1 MKTIKFVI
9 VERNFLNLKYIY
21 LLDPG
26 PFVYRR
32 IQDPIPLFTGG
43 SRIQFHCLQ
52 EDPGSNS
59 FVYRRIQDPIPLFTG
74 GSRIQFHLFMGESR
88 IQFHLFTGGIHDP
101 IPFVYRRYPGSNS
114 ICWQKGIEDPIPF
127 VYRRDPGSNSFCLQE
142 DPGSNSFCLPEDPW
156 SNSFVYRRIQDPILF
171 VYRRIQYPVHL
182 ITGGIQNGIK
192 DPNPFVSGRNP
203 GSVFSS
209 KSNVLTL
216 DQYPIVSEAV
226 KNKSDKGLNGSFVNC
241 LKLRL

>member
-1 MKTIKFVI
+1 MCI
-9 VERNFLNLKYIY
+9 R
-21 LLDPG
+21 D
-26 PFVYRR
+26 
-32 IQDPIPLFTGG
+32 
-43 SRIQFHCLQ
+43 
-52 EDPGSNS
+52 
-59 FVYRRIQDPIPLFTG
+59 
-74 GSRIQFHLFMGESR
+74 
-88 IQFHLFTGGIHDP
+88 
-101 IPFVYRRYPGSNS
+101 RRYPGSNS
-114 ICWQKGIEDPIPF
+114 ICWQKGSRIQFHLFTGGIQDPIPFVYFVYRRYPGFNSICLQEVSWIQFHLLTEGIQNPIPF
-127 VYRRDPGSNSFCLQE
+127 VYRRDPGSNSICLQEGSRIQFLCLQE
-142 DPGSNSFCLPEDPW
+142 DPG

-171 VYRRIQYPVHL
+171 VYRRIQCPVHL